1 MEEEFEDGL
10 KKLAQAYAL
19 LAVRNTFLEDLHA
32 GKVPDTETGDYSDVK
47 IVTPTQEI
55 PWNELSRF
63 NDGEMKK
70 LMKGVVDKL
79 YTCLSAMHDEENR
92 EGFER
97 LIGTG
102 LQFSASWDDAEAD
115 EAILRAIGAGK
126 SES

>member
-10 KKLAQAYAL
+10 KKLAQAYAV

-32 GKVPDTETGDYSDVK
+32 GKAPDTETGDYSDVK
-47 IVTPTQEI
+47 IVTPTREI

-63 NDGEMKK
+63 NDGEMKR
-70 LMKGVVDKL
+70 LMKEVVDKL
-79 YTCLSAMHDEENR
+79 YTCLSAMHDLENR

-115 EAILRAIGAGK
+115 EAILRAIGFGKAG
-126 SES
+126 S